1 MEEWRTRAITP
12 STPTH
17 PGEEKHSYTGRGNV
31 PVRVGDVHSRVPL
44 WELWE
49 EPGNVNYYSSR

>member
-1 MEEWRTRAITP
+1 MITP